1 MSPPFVRAVAVQ
13 RIRQKLLD
21 DSFPRAQMALIVL
34 LTGGSGLLASFT
46 LLQLGVG
53 SMAFRYPLALGVAY
67 LFFLLLIWLWLRTNA
82 RDYIDVPQLPDAL
95 PHRPPADSPPMFSN
109 GMGGD
114 FGGGG
119 ATASFDGAPVA
130 ASDGSIAPGPAAGE
144 VVSSVVDGD
153 GLAIPLLAIVFAVG
167 LALASFYVVYIAP
180 VLLAEV
186 LVDGACSY
194 ALFRYLQGHDPQH
207 WLASTVRHTALPFA
221 ATALFL
227 FCSGVAMSA
236 YAPGAKS
243 LGQVVQHAGTRGASG
258 R

>member
-1 MSPPFVRAVAVQ
+1 M
-13 RIRQKLLD
+13 
-21 DSFPRAQMALIVL
+21 
-34 LTGGSGLLASFT
+34 LASFT
-46 LLQLGVG
+46 MLQLGMG
-53 SMAFRYPLALGVAY
+53 SMALRYPLALGAAY

-82 RDYIDVPQLPDAL
+82 RDYMDVPQLPDAL
-95 PHRPPADSPPMFSN
+95 PHRLPADSPPVFSS

-119 ATASFDGAPVA
+119 ATASFDGTPVA
-130 ASDGSIAPGPAAGE
+130 ASDSSVAPGQAASDA
-144 VVSSVVDGD
+144 VSSVADGD
-153 GLAIPLLAIVFAVG
+153 GLAIPLLAVVFAVG

-186 LVDGACSY
+186 LVDGACTY

-227 FCSGVAMSA
+227 FGSGVAMSA

-243 LGQVVQHAGTRGASG
+243 LGQVVQHAGTRGAFG